1 LEKQR
6 VNHSNQLIQ
15 LTDRKELEKE
25 RAILEIERK
34 YQAKLE
40 KLQDQYNEK
49 ITSLYEKLDGNDVE
63 D

>member
-1 LEKQR
+1 
-6 VNHSNQLIQ
+6 
-15 LTDRKELEKE
+15 LEKE